1 MSYQRILVP
10 VDGSPTATKGMG
22 EAISLAKESG
32 AKLLLLHI
40 VDEYPAFATPEIG
53 ASIGPLIDALRES
66 GRQTLAGIAAVAKA
80 AGVNPETELVENF
93 GQRVAEAIVD
103 KAVGWKADLIVMGTH
118 GRRGITRALVGSDAE
133 LVVRYS
139 PIPVLLVPPEG
150 RRAAAKYS
158 GLSVR

>member
-1 MSYQRILVP
+1 MSYKRILVP
-10 VDGSPTATKGMG
+10 VDGSATATKGMG

-32 AKLLLLHI
+32 AKLLLLHV

-66 GRQTLAGIAAVAKA
+66 GRQTLEGIATVAKA
-80 AGVNPETELVENF
+80 AGVTPESALVENF
-93 GQRVAEAIVD
+93 GERVAEAIVE

-150 RRAAAKYS
+150 RGAAAKYS
-158 GLSVR
+158 ELSVR